1 MTAAGK
7 DELLY
12 LLCFAELTW
21 IVECIGQWQRC
32 HQPATPLP
40 GHSYHP
46 PPQKSEQG
54 ALSPNPVS
62 HSSAASM
69 SKIQEEVDNWD
80 N

>member
-46 PPQKSEQG
+46 PPKR
-54 ALSPNPVS
+54 VS
-62 HSSAASM
+62 RVRCPQTLYPIHQQQA
-69 SKIQEEVDNWD
+69 
-80 N
+80 